1 MKLSEY
7 SRRNNILKNGQLGL
21 IVTLLWLLASCSA
34 APKQTNTV
42 ECNGKNYS
50 VTYMSEMQQYEV
62 ERFAM
67 RNEFRPGCVSESL
80 KQLKQQTCLS
90 ASSLSYQQWID
101 LYQSC
106 IVENP

>member
-1 MKLSEY
+1 
-7 SRRNNILKNGQLGL
+7 
-21 IVTLLWLLASCSA
+21 
-34 APKQTNTV
+34 
-42 ECNGKNYS
+42 
-50 VTYMSEMQQYEV
+50 MQQYEV

-90 ASSLSYQQWID
+90 ASSLSYQQWMD